1 MGSYFQNKCVLKE
14 IIIYPKAWDRK
25 WPRCG
30 NTTLW
35 ECEENDHFDGKLIK
49 SYTNYFLY
57 KFSLCI

>member
-1 MGSYFQNKCVLKE
+1 M
-14 IIIYPKAWDRK
+14 IYPKAWDRK

-49 SYTNYFLY
+49 SYINCFLY